1 MNKYNYYYDEYYKD
15 IGDIASRYKNI
26 SNIHI
31 VGIYRGSLP
40 IATHLS
46 NILNCPMS
54 IIKFQSR
61 DGQDKKPEW
70 VLNLT
75 GDKELQP
82 KFFPHVIVID
92 DVYDTGATFRAIKE
106 LPEFQK
112 NPDYSLVA
120 LFGNKNNDGVNYI
133 HEQLYRWIVYPWER
147 IGGSM

>member
-54 IIKFQSR
+54 II
-61 DGQDKKPEW
+61 
-70 VLNLT
+70 
-75 GDKELQP
+75 
-82 KFFPHVIVID
+82 
-92 DVYDTGATFRAIKE
+92 
-106 LPEFQK
+106 
-112 NPDYSLVA
+112 
-120 LFGNKNNDGVNYI
+120 
-133 HEQLYRWIVYPWER
+133 
-147 IGGSM
+147 